1 MKDQKHSPRHTRE
14 IDADKLLTASKIELQ
29 IDNSSFE
36 DAIKNNDKANY
47 QVEATDEIQEDLMH
61 IIEKLSEF
69 GNKLKI
75 ITSRIDK
82 IEEITGNNY
91 RNHQIEI
98 DLLRRDLL
106 GERKTFVYQSVIKS
120 IIASVD
126 SLYNRKRNL
135 TPEKDDLLLNQA
147 TGILDN
153 LQNLLKS
160 IGYESFIVNEGEIF
174 STENMECMGFDE
186 GEENKVVHV
195 ERLGFKTEYHVMRPC
210 GVIIGRSVII

>member
-1 MKDQKHSPRHTRE
+1 MKDHKHAPRHTKE

-29 IDNSSFE
+29 IDKSTLE
-36 DAIKNNDKANY
+36 DAFKKNNKANN
-47 QVEATDEIQEDLMH
+47 QVEPIDEIQEDLMH

-69 GNKLKI
+69 GNKLKAI
-75 ITSRIDK
+75 NSRLDK

-120 IIASVD
+120 IIAAVD

-135 TPEKDDLLLNQA
+135 SPEKDDLLLNQT

-160 IGYESFIVNEGEIF
+160 IGYESFIVNEGEFF
-174 STENMECMGFDE
+174 STENMECVGFDE
-186 GEENKVVHV
+186 GEENKVIRV

-210 GVIIGRSVII
+210 GVIIGRS

>member
-1 MKDQKHSPRHTRE
+1 MKDQKHSPRHTKE
-14 IDADKLLTASKIELQ
+14 IDADRLIAASKIELQ
-29 IDNSSFE
+29 IDNSTFE
-36 DAIKNNDKANY
+36 DAIKKNNTANNK
-47 QVEATDEIQEDLMH
+47 VEALDEIQEDLMH

-69 GNKLKI
+69 GNKLNT

-82 IEEITGNNY
+82 VEEITGKNY

-126 SLYNRKRNL
+126 SLYNRKSHL
-135 TPEKDDLLLNQA
+135 SPEKDDLLFHQTA
-147 TGILDN
+147 GILDN

-160 IGYESFIVNEGEIF
+160 LGCESFIVIEGEYF
-174 STENMECMGFDE
+174 STENMECLGFGE
-186 GEENKVVHV
+186 GEENKVISV
-195 ERLGFKTEYHVMRPC
+195 ERLGYKTEYHVMRPC
-210 GVIIGRSVII
+210 GVIIGRS